1 MAHHSLYYNIIVTD
15 FWYFTEVMIEK
26 QENNKASSSSS
37 SSHQGQE
44 VKSNYQNPK
53 SKESIFVLCESC
65 HWCATYLNKSWIP
78 ADKCPH
84 CFSMELSTFPI
95 LPDEAFTFKYDEKR
109 GVELIFGRRRRK
121 K

>member
-1 MAHHSLYYNIIVTD
+1 
-15 FWYFTEVMIEK
+15 MIEK
-26 QENNKASSSSS
+26 QENNTALTSSSS

-78 ADKCPH
+78 AEKCPH
-84 CFSMELSTFPI
+84 CYNIELSTFPI
-95 LPDEAFTFKYDEKR
+95 LPDEAFIFKCDEKR
-109 GVELIFGRRRRK
+109 GVELSFGRRRRK
-121 K
+121 SLK